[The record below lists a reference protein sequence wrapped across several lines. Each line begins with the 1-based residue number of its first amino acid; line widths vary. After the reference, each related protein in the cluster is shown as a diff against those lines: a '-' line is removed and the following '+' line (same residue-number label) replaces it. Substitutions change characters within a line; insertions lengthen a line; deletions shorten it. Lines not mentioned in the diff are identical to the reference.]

1 METPTLILRPLRRAL
16 LPPSCPYHCNDW
28 GGVRLPPPPQGVP
41 VPPPPPPPYRQSKK
55 VKSGVNVHKDT
66 AKLELDERNPDQHL
80 VSFVFDALCDGSTHV
95 PIMQSSSGRTVV
107 NGARCSSGSG
117 WAPSSCRLGGITIFY
132 FAKEEPSCS
141 FVPIYPEVYAPI
153 SIPFHK
159 GLGQRFQQPIGTGID
174 LGFFALEDLSGP
186 LSGKDVFPLVIT
198 AATYLPFLSTNEYS
212 SNTQQNLS
220 FHMQANYAVLE
231 KNREGYFNVKVVRQA
246 LWVDGVCYE
255 LHEIYGI
262 GNHTPDYD
270 NNGSSK
276 DCVICMTEPKDTA
289 VLPCRHMV
297 PRLDV
302 AATSG
307 RWRSS
312 ETVIAVTLWSQLL
325 QVAVVNLFWVNTYS
339 PKKHAS
345 ESLEA
350 CIRRTPHTAKA
361 YASNSAKEA

>member
-1 METPTLILRPLRRAL
+1 MGISFSTNTSRRSNIRSGYYGNPYAYPAPSPYPYPAHHPHLLPPPPPPPVNSYYGSTGYNGYPVLGRAL

-28 GGVRLPPPPQGVP
+28 GGVRLAPPPQGVP

-80 VSFVFDALCDGSTHV
+80 VSFVFDALCDGS
-95 PIMQSSSGRTVV
+95 
-107 NGARCSSGSG
+107 
-117 WAPSSCRLGGITIFY
+117 ITIFY

-198 AATYLPFLSTNEYS
+198 AATYLPSPSTNEYS

-289 VLPCRHMV
+289 VLPCRHMCMCNGCARTL
-297 PRLDV
+297 RLQSNKCPICRQHV
-302 AATSG
+302 
-307 RWRSS
+307 
-312 ETVIAVTLWSQLL
+312 EELL
-325 QVAVVNLFWVNTYS
+325 EIQINNLDD
-339 PKKHAS
+339 
-345 ESLEA
+345 
-350 CIRRTPHTAKA
+350 
-361 YASNSAKEA
+361 